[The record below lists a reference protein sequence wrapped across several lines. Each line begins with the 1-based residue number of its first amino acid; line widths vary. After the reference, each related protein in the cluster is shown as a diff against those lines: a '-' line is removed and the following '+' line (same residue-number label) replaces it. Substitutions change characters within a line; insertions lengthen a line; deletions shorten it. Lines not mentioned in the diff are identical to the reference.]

1 MTDYPSYG
9 VYTKQSDSDVTT
21 KSYIGDALP
30 ARKTGTGRPSGKA
43 RAHNETQ
50 KAKIID
56 DFLNKIHQG
65 DSAEVM
71 AQMPDDSVDLIITSP
86 PYWTAVKYD
95 VGDTDEGDA
104 TCQWPTYEAYL
115 DDMFR
120 VWNECARVLR
130 PNGKLCINA
139 PLMPIPKEIIPQ
151 HTRHLKDIAGDIGQG
166 ILSGTDLERYG
177 LFIWQKQTSK
187 MMFGSY
193 PFPGN
198 IIENNTIEM
207 INVYVKPGKPPKF
220 DPDIKEASRLTREEW
235 LDLTQQV
242 WFMYPEDVKR
252 DRDHPAPFPE
262 KLPARLIRLYT
273 FSAFN
278 DFPGEIVLDP
288 FAGTGTTCAVAKRMG
303 RRWIGI
309 DLVPRYVEFAR
320 NRTRSVQSFQPLL
333 LVGRPKY
340 PTSDELREMIANTS
354 GPQAEAKHKRKT
366 YGRGVS
372 TDDDGQLKL
381 V

>member
-1 MTDYPSYG
+1 MDG
-9 VYTKQSDSDVTT
+9 HANV
-21 KSYIGDALP
+21 LP
-30 ARKTGTGRPSGKA
+30 EAEIAAFT
-43 RAHNETQ
+43 EQ
-50 KAKIID
+50 
-56 DFLNKIHQG
+56 IHQG
-65 DSAEVM
+65 DSANVM
-71 AQMPDDSVDLIITSP
+71 ARMPPGSVDLIITSP
-86 PYWTAVKYD
+86 PYWTAVTYD
-95 VGDTDEGDA
+95 DGGIEGGDA
-104 TCQWPTYEAYL
+104 PVAWPSYEAYL
-115 DDMFR
+115 EDMFR
-120 VWNECARVLR
+120 VWTECERVLR

-139 PLMPIPKEIIPQ
+139 PLMPIPKDIIQQ
-151 HTRHLKDIAGDIGQG
+151 HTRHLKDIAGDIGQS
-166 ILSGTDLERYG
+166 ILLGTDLHRYG

-220 DPDIKEASRLTREEW
+220 DPDLKEANRLTREEW

-252 DRDHPAPFPE
+252 NRDHPAPFPE
-262 KLPARLIRLYT
+262 KLPARLMRLYT
-273 FSAFN
+273 YGGFAG
-278 DFPGEIVLDP
+278 FPGEIVLDP

-309 DLVPRYVEFAR
+309 DLVQRYVEVAHDRVR
-320 NRTRSVQSFQPLL
+320 NTPQFQPMV

-340 PTSDELREMIANTS
+340 PTADELRDLVAATT
-354 GPQAEAKHKRKT
+354 GKDAETKHKRKT
-366 YGRGVS
+366 YGRGLAE
-372 TDDDGQLKL
+372 DDDLQLRL